1 MIRFVEMEGIYL
13 DDKKS
18 FGFFN
23 TVTDT
28 FISMNG
34 CHAVD
39 SVKEFEQM
47 YSSSCG
53 YDYDRLRSLIP
64 KRWFEF
70 IETEEE

>member
-1 MIRFVEMEGIYL
+1 MIRFVEMTGIYL
-13 DDKKS
+13 DEKKS

-39 SVKEFEQM
+39 SVKEFEDM
-47 YSSSCG
+47 YSPGCG
-53 YDYDRLRSLIP
+53 YAYERLKGLIP
-64 KRWFEF
+64 QQWLGYV
-70 IETEEE
+70 EEDV